1 MGSLSKTDTFLEA
14 VKDRRSLYALGAESP
29 IPDSKIE
36 EIVKHAVT
44 WAPSTYNVQSARAV
58 VLFKENH
65 QKFWDIAKK
74 HMANI
79 PLEGGMRA
87 YMDGRLAGWRASYG
101 TVLWFEDQEALDAL
115 AQKNPMIGGMLTEWS
130 DHSTGIHQFI
140 GKNPN
145 ALISSSLRFVDTIL
159 TSTFFTVWTAL
170 ESEGLGANLQHFNFN
185 PAITAEA
192 KEEFK
197 LPEQWK
203 LKAQLVFGKPQEE
216 AKEKTFEPI
225 EKRVLIKA

>member
-1 MGSLSKTDTFLEA
+1 MELIRRSGPAFTWAIVLSVLISCFLATKTSPTSLLNPTSLLADLICPQRPLNTTFNPTHSATMGSISKSDTFLEA
-14 VKDRRSLYALGAESP
+14 VKDRRSLYALSAESP
-29 IPDSKIE
+29 ISDEKIE

-87 YMDGRLAGWRASYG
+87 YMDSRLDGWKASYG
-101 TVLWFEDQEALDAL
+101 TVLWFEDQEALDGL

-140 GKNPN
+140 GKNHQFP
-145 ALISSSLRFVDTIL
+145 
-159 TSTFFTVWTAL
+159 
-170 ESEGLGANLQHFNFN
+170 
-185 PAITAEA
+185 
-192 KEEFK
+192 
-197 LPEQWK
+197 
-203 LKAQLVFGKPQEE
+203 
-216 AKEKTFEPI
+216 
-225 EKRVLIKA
+225 